1 MRVHLR
7 IEIQGTIDSL
17 MLWELIKSYKLN
29 LTDFGEIVL
38 VYGECSYMNAGSI
51 ISKCALFGNL
61 TAKITRGCDY
71 EQKETKKTES

>member
-1 MRVHLR
+1 MRVHIY

-29 LTDFGEIVL
+29 LTDLGKVVM
-38 VYGECSYMNAGSI
+38 VYGECSYINAGSI

-61 TAKITRGCDY
+61 TVKITRGCNY
-71 EQKETKKTES
+71 EQEEEKNTQS